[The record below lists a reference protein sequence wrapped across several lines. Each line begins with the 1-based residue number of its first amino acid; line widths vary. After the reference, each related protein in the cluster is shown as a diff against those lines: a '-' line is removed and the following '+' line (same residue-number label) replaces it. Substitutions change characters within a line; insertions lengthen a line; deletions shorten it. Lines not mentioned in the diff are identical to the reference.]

1 MKHTKF
7 FKVSMFT
14 VLLAMLLCLMLVLT
28 MVACNNQTDTT
39 CDHNIVTDRAV
50 SPTCENTG
58 LTKGKHCSKCGEVIL
73 EQQVIP
79 ATGHTNAEAV
89 IENNIDA
96 TCTTAGSF
104 DEVVYC
110 SVCDVEISRESITV
124 DALGHDVIT
133 HDAQKPTCTEV
144 GWEAYETCSRCDY
157 TTYEEIG
164 SVGHSPKQSVVENV
178 IDPTCTTEGSYDSVV
193 YCDECG
199 DELSRTTIRMSI
211 LGHDAVP
218 HNSKE
223 PTCTEVGWNA
233 YVTCSRCDHTTYAEI
248 PATGHDHEAVVTD
261 PTCTEEGYTT
271 YTCHCGDE
279 YTADVVP
286 ATGHDPASAVQENI
300 VPATCLTAG
309 SFDNVVY
316 CTSCGVEISREK
328 IAIDALG
335 HDLIPHEGKEPTCTE
350 IGWEAY
356 ETCSRCD
363 HTTYVE
369 IPATGHDH
377 EAVVT
382 APTCTEEGYTTYTCH
397 CGDTYIADKVD
408 ATGHDYEAVVTTPT
422 CTEKGYTTYTCHCGD
437 TYVADEISALG
448 HAPAKA
454 IQENIVLA
462 TCLSAGSYD
471 SVVYCDTCGKE
482 LSRDAKTV
490 AALGHDIIN
499 HEAQAPTCTE
509 IGWNAY
515 ETCSRCDHTTYVEIP
530 ATGHNHEASVTDPTC
545 TEEGYTT
552 YTCHCGDT
560 YVADEVPALGH
571 TPADEV
577 IYNKVA
583 ATCTTPGKYDRDVYC
598 EICDAEISSET
609 VVVPALGHDI
619 INHEAQAPT
628 CTEIGWNAYETCSR
642 CDHTTYAEIPATG
655 HKESATKRE
664 NYIEATCTLEGSYDR
679 VVNCTVCGVEL
690 LRETKIV
697 DALGHDVVNHE
708 GKENTCT
715 ELGWKAYETCTRCA
729 YTTYTEIPAGH
740 DIQSYKAKAPTCT
753 EIGWN
758 AYESCSRCDYTTY
771 VEIPATG
778 HNHEAVVTAP
788 TCTKEGYT
796 THTCHCGDTYR
807 TDVVPATG
815 HNHEAVVTAPTCTN
829 GGYTTYSCHCG
840 DVYIAD
846 EVPATGHDPAKAVQE
861 NIVSATCL
869 KTGSYDS
876 VVYCDTCGKEISR
889 DAKTINALGH
899 DTEVHS
905 AKAPTC
911 TEIGWNAYETC
922 SRCDHSTY
930 VEVPATG
937 HSPKTAVVE
946 NNIDPTCT
954 TAGSYDSVVY
964 CATCDVEIS
973 RDTEIVSALGHDVI
987 NHNGKAPTCTDL
999 GWKAYETCTRCAYT
1013 TYTEIPVTDHTY
1025 DNNCDAECNV
1035 CGGMRV
1041 PSSHI
1046 YTNSCDTTCNECG
1059 DARAIEHTYSSD
1071 CDSICNVCS
1080 FERVTEANHTYDNT
1094 CDTTCNECGNVR
1106 TIEHTYSSDCDS
1118 ICNVCSTKRT
1128 TTASH
1133 IDINPADNS
1142 CDGCG
1147 VKVSTLTFTL
1157 SDDGKSYSITG
1168 TDSSISGDIVLPST
1182 YNEKP
1187 VTTIGSS
1194 AFDSCYSLISIVI
1207 PDSVTTI
1214 GTCAFYYCTSLTSVT
1229 IGNSVTTIDYLAF
1242 SSCLR
1247 LVEVFNKSKLDI
1259 VAGVEEH
1266 GSIGLRALNVYT
1278 KEGGSKLSTDEDGY
1292 IIYTDGEA
1300 RILVAYIGD
1309 QTDLIIPDGITEINE
1324 SAFRACTSLTSI
1336 VIPDSVTSIGRSA
1349 FSVCTSLTSVTFGE
1363 NSQLTTIGRSAFSS
1377 CESLTSITIP
1387 DSVTTIGDYAFDT
1400 CDSLTSIVIP
1410 DSVTTIGSSAFSE
1423 CTGLTSIT
1431 IPDSVTTIGDYAFY
1445 KCTSLTSVTFGANSQ
1460 LTSIGN
1466 YAFAYCDSLTSIT
1479 IPDSVTTIGK
1489 YAFDSC
1495 ESLTSITFED
1505 TTTWYRTSSE
1515 TNFTNKT
1522 GGTNT
1527 TVSNAS
1533 TNATYFRSTYYNY
1546 YWYKL

>member
-1 MKHTKF
+1 MIHTKF
-7 FKVSMFT
+7 FKVSMLT

-28 MVACNNQTDTT
+28 MVACNDQTDAT

-144 GWEAYETCSRCDY
+144 GWETYETCSRCDY

-178 IDPTCTTEGSYDSVV
+178 IDSTCITEGSYDNVV

-223 PTCTEVGWNA
+223 PTCTEIGWNA

-316 CTSCGVEISREK
+316 CTTCGVEISREK

-408 ATGHDYEAVVTTPT
+408 ATGHDYEAVVTAPT

-482 LSRDAKTV
+482 LSRDTKTV
-490 AALGHDIIN
+490 AAPGHDIIN

-515 ETCSRCDHTTYVEIP
+515 ETCSRCDYTTYAEIP
-530 ATGHNHEASVTDPTC
+530 ATGHNHEASVTAPTC

-583 ATCTTPGKYDRDVYC
+583 ATCTTQGRYDRDVYC

-609 VVVPALGHDI
+609 VMVPALGHDI

-807 TDVVPATG
+807 TDVVAATG

-869 KTGSYDS
+869 NTGSYDS

-922 SRCDHSTY
+922 SRCDHTTYTEIPALGHDSINHNSKENTCTEIGWNAYETCSRCDYTTY
-930 VEVPATG
+930 VEIPASHIIVNHKAQAPTCTEIGWNAYDTCSRCDYTTYAEIPATGHSHNAVVKDPTCTEGGYTTYTCHCGDTYVADEVPATG
-937 HSPKTAVVE
+937 HSHKA
-946 NNIDPTCT
+946 
-954 TAGSYDSVVY
+954 SV
-964 CATCDVEIS
+964 T
-973 RDTEIVSALGHDVI
+973 
-987 NHNGKAPTCTDL
+987 APTCTEE
-999 GWKAYETCTRCAYT
+999 GYT
-1013 TYTEIPVTDHTY
+1013 TYTCHCGDDYVADKVDALGHTFESGEVCSRCGCQVYIFVLNGGSYTITGLSEDFKGTKAIIP
-1025 DNNCDAECNV
+1025 AFV
-1035 CGGMRV
+1035 CG
-1041 PSSHI
+1041 
-1046 YTNSCDTTCNECG
+1046 
-1059 DARAIEHTYSSD
+1059 
-1071 CDSICNVCS
+1071 
-1080 FERVTEANHTYDNT
+1080 
-1094 CDTTCNECGNVR
+1094 
-1106 TIEHTYSSDCDS
+1106 
-1118 ICNVCSTKRT
+1118 
-1128 TTASH
+1128 
-1133 IDINPADNS
+1133 
-1142 CDGCG
+1142 
-1147 VKVSTLTFTL
+1147 
-1157 SDDGKSYSITG
+1157 
-1168 TDSSISGDIVLPST
+1168 
-1182 YNEKP
+1182 KP
-1187 VTTIGSS
+1187 VTTIGAS
-1194 AFDSCYSLISIVI
+1194 AFY
-1207 PDSVTTI
+1207 
-1214 GTCAFYYCTSLTSVT
+1214 GCTSLTSVT
-1229 IGNSVTTIDYLAF
+1229 FAENSQLT
-1242 SSCLR
+1242 
-1247 LVEVFNKSKLDI
+1247 
-1259 VAGVEEH
+1259 
-1266 GSIGLRALNVYT
+1266 SIGSYAF
-1278 KEGGSKLSTDEDGY
+1278 EG
-1292 IIYTDGEA
+1292 
-1300 RILVAYIGD
+1300 
-1309 QTDLIIPDGITEINE
+1309 
-1324 SAFRACTSLTSI
+1324 CTSLTSI
-1336 VIPDSVTSIGRSA
+1336 VIPEGVTTIGGGAFIECSSLTSVTFPSSIIQIENNSVFGTFPINLRDVYYMGDIAGWCGITFGGGLANPTYRATNFYIDGKLVEGELVIPDSVTSIGDFA
-1349 FSVCTSLTSVTFGE
+1349 FQGCK
-1363 NSQLTTIGRSAFSS
+1363 
-1377 CESLTSITIP
+1377 SLTSITIP
-1387 DSVTTIGDYAFDT
+1387 DSVTTIGDYAFSDCYRLVEVYNKSNLNIVAGSEDYGDVAYYALNVYT
-1400 CDSLTSIVIP
+1400 EEYVSKVSTDEDGFIIYTDGEDKILIGYKGNDIELTIPEDITEINKYAFYDCNSLTSIVIPGSVTTIGERAFASCDSLISVKFGEESQLTTIGERAFAFCYSLTSIVIP
-1410 DSVTTIGSSAFSE
+1410 DSVTSIGDRAFSN
-1423 CTGLTSIT
+1423 
-1431 IPDSVTTIGDYAFY
+1431 
-1445 KCTSLTSVTFGANSQ
+1445 CTSLTSVTF
-1460 LTSIGN
+1460 
-1466 YAFAYCDSLTSIT
+1466 
-1479 IPDSVTTIGK
+1479 K
-1489 YAFDSC
+1489 
-1495 ESLTSITFED
+1495 D
-1505 TTTWYRTSSE
+1505 TTNWYRTNNE

-1522 GGTNT
+1522 GGTKT

-1533 TNATYFRSTYYNY
+1533 TNATYFTSTYCDY